1 MSSES
6 IVPNPAIDPAPAIA
20 PAGST
25 APAGATDP
33 ATRAPPDESQIDD
46 LPRTHVDLKAPPHV
60 LLQGLPVDV
69 RSMTLVVLTVLAV
82 LAMLRWASGF
92 FIPLMLGLVFS
103 YALSPV
109 VDAFQR
115 WKVPRAL
122 SAAVLILGILGAVGG
137 SIYALADDASVM
149 IETLPAAARKLGD
162 GMRKNPRTADT
173 PLETV
178 QKAATELE
186 RAAEEAGNRT
196 PPPRN
201 VARVVV
207 EKPRFD
213 LQAFLWSSTLGLLN
227 LVAQVVLVT
236 FLTYFML
243 VSGDTFRRKLVKIAG
258 PGLAEKKLTVQA
270 LDEINAQMQR
280 YLLVQ
285 LLASVGVGLATGIA
299 FAILGLEHAAVWGV
313 AAGILNLVPYIGSFA
328 VTGGA
333 ALVAFVQFGTIEMAL
348 IVGGISLLINTIE
361 GYLLV
366 PWATSRASRMNA
378 VAVFIG
384 VLAWGWLWGVWG
396 LLLGIPI
403 LMAVKA
409 ICDRVDHLKPVGE
422 LLGT

>member
-1 MSSES
+1 MSSE
-6 IVPNPAIDPAPAIA
+6 PTATNEPIDPK
-20 PAGST
+20 
-25 APAGATDP
+25 
-33 ATRAPPDESQIDD
+33 EIDD
-46 LPRTHVDLKAPPHV
+46 LPRTPVDPGGTPHV
-60 LLQGLPVDV
+60 TLPLTVDV
-69 RSMTLVVLTVLAV
+69 RSMALVLITVLAV
-82 LAMLRWASGF
+82 LAVLRWASAF

-109 VDAFQR
+109 IDWLGR
-115 WKVPRAL
+115 RKVPRAL
-122 SAAVLILGILGAVGG
+122 SAAVLILGILGGAGAG
-137 SIYALADDASVM
+137 IYSLADDANAL
-149 IETLPAAARKLGD
+149 IESLPAAARKLRD
-162 GMRKNPRTADT
+162 GMRKEARAPDT
-173 PLETV
+173 TLETV
-178 QKAATELE
+178 QKAATELQK
-186 RAAEEAGNRT
+186 AADEAGAANA
-196 PPPRN
+196 PPPTRG
-201 VARVVV
+201 VSRVIV

-213 LQAFLWSSTLGLLN
+213 LKEYLWSGTLGLIA
-227 LVAQVVLVT
+227 VAGQVVLVT

-299 FAILGLEHAAVWGV
+299 FAIMGLEHAAVWGV
-313 AAGILNLVPYIGSFA
+313 AAGILNLVPYIGSIV

-333 ALVAFVQFGTIEMAL
+333 ALVAFVQFGTMDMAL
-348 IVGGISLLINTIE
+348 VVGGVSLLINTIE

-366 PWATSRASRMNA
+366 PWATSKASRMNP

-403 LMAVKA
+403 LMAFKA
-409 ICDRVDHLKPVGE
+409 VCDRVDHLKPMGE

>member
-1 MSSES
+1 MNAEPAEPAGPTEATNAADAAGPSD
-6 IVPNPAIDPAPAIA
+6 AIDP
-20 PAGST
+20 
-25 APAGATDP
+25 
-33 ATRAPPDESQIDD
+33 SQIDD
-46 LPRTHVDLKAPPHV
+46 LPRTPVDPRRPPGV
-60 LLQGLPVDV
+60 LLHMPVDRQGLSVA
-69 RSMTLVVLTVLAV
+69 MLTLLAVLAV
-82 LAMLRWASGF
+82 LAVLRWASGF

-109 VDAFQR
+109 VDAFHR
-115 WKVPRAL
+115 IRVPRAV
-122 SAAVLILGILGAVGG
+122 SAGVLILGILGGMGG
-137 SIYALADDASVM
+137 AAYSLADDANELIDS
-149 IETLPAAARKLGD
+149 LPAAARKLGSS
-162 GMRKNPRTADT
+162 MTKQARTPDT

-178 QKAATELE
+178 QKAADELQK
-186 RAAEEAGNRT
+186 AAEQAGGGT
-196 PPPRN
+196 KPPA
-201 VARVVV
+201 ARGVSRVIV

-213 LQAFLWSSTLGLLN
+213 LREYLWSGTMGLVSGL
-227 LVAQVVLVT
+227 AQLVLVT
-236 FLTYFML
+236 FLAYFML

-285 LLASVGVGLATGIA
+285 LVASLGVGLATGIA
-299 FAILGLEHAAVWGV
+299 FALLGLEHAAVWGV
-313 AAGILNLVPYIGSFA
+313 AAGVLNLVPYIGSVA

-333 ALVAFVQFGTIEMAL
+333 ALVAFVQFGDMEMAL
-348 IVGGISLLINTIE
+348 LVGGISLLINTIE

-366 PWATSRASRMNA
+366 PWVTSKASRMNP

-396 LLLGIPI
+396 MLLGIPI

-409 ICDRVDHLKPVGE
+409 VCDRVDHLKPIGE

>member
-1 MSSES
+1 MNPES
-6 IVPNPAIDPAPAIA
+6 AEPADGAASAAPAEAAPAPTPAPAAIDP
-20 PAGST
+20 S
-25 APAGATDP
+25 
-33 ATRAPPDESQIDD
+33 EIDD
-46 LPRTHVDLKAPPHV
+46 LPRTPVDPKQPPNV
-60 LLQGLPVDV
+60 LLHMPVDRQGLVV
-69 RSMTLVVLTVLAV
+69 AIMTLLAVLAV
-82 LAMLRWASGF
+82 LAVLRWASGF

-115 WKVPRAL
+115 MKVPRVL
-122 SAAVLILGILGAVGG
+122 SAGVLILGILGGVGG
-137 SIYALADDASVM
+137 GVYSLADDANEL
-149 IETLPAAARKLGD
+149 IETLPSVARKLGSS
-162 GMRKNPRTADT
+162 MSKQARTPDT

-178 QKAATELE
+178 QKAADELQK
-186 RAAEEAGNRT
+186 AADQAGGGVAK
-196 PPPRN
+196 PPPVRG
-201 VARVVV
+201 VSRVIV

-213 LQAFLWSSTLGLLN
+213 LREFLWSGTMGLVSGL
-227 LVAQVVLVT
+227 AQLVLVT

-285 LLASVGVGLATGIA
+285 LVASIGVGLATGIA
-299 FAILGLEHAAVWGV
+299 FAMLGLEHAAVWGV
-313 AAGILNLVPYIGSFA
+313 AAGVLNLVPYVGSIA

-333 ALVAFVQFGTIEMAL
+333 ALVAFVQFGDMEMAL
-348 IVGGISLLINTIE
+348 VVGGISLLINTVE

-366 PWATSRASRMNA
+366 PWVTSKASRMNP

-409 ICDRVDHLKPVGE
+409 VCDRVDHLKPIGQ